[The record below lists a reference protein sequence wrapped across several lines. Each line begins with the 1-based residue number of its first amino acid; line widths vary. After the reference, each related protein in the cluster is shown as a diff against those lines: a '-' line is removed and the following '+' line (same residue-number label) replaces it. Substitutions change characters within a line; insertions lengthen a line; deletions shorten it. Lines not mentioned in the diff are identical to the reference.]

1 MAKKKRERERA
12 GVWTLG
18 IPVRSGICWGGVG
31 RSKSVSAS
39 LI

>member
-1 MAKKKRERERA
+1 MAKKKRERGA

-18 IPVRSGICWGGVG
+18 IPVRSGICWGGAG